1 MVAIS
6 ADRVI
11 GNTAPEVNAQIR
23 RRAEMSLAYFADHP
37 DQIDRRLR
45 ELDAEWDIER
55 VVETQSSAL
64 SLVGLTL
71 SFLTGRRR
79 WLLVPIA
86 VQGFMLQHALQG
98 WCPPVPVLRRLGVR
112 TREEIERER
121 YALKLLRGDF
131 RDACDPESNRS
142 GDGLD
147 RVIDAIDR

>member
-6 ADRVI
+6 ADRVT

-55 VVETQSSAL
+55 VVETQSAAL

-112 TREEIERER
+112 TREEIDRER

-131 RDACDPESNRS
+131 RGAGNSDAAQSAGGVQP
-142 GDGLD
+142 L
-147 RVIDAIDR
+147 IDAIDR